1 PTSPAS
7 LGSVDEDVD
16 FVGSDEDLLAGWTD
30 IDFERDEDDVLPAL
44 VVSDISVNNGTVT
57 RDDVG
62 GFTITPAANYNGT
75 ITVTYKV
82 SDGTT
87 EVTATR
93 SLTVTPVADAPVYDE
108 DEATELTGAV
118 EDEDFAISTADLLD
132 GFSDPDGATSFTI
145 TAISVDEGTIEAA
158 SGPSSSVANG
168 YTYTPDAD
176 FYGEV
181 TLTYTVS
188 DGVNTTEVTKTFTV
202 EAVNDA
208 PRGDAATITG
218 VTEDTP
224 SAFTKAQL
232 LADIS
237 DIDGGA
243 VNNSIMGVP
252 PSDLTVTAISATHG
266 TFVYNADDDTYDF
279 TPDENYNG
287 EASITYSVS
296 DGIDSAE
303 FTSTFTIAAV
313 NDAPEGEGATIT
325 GATEDEDL
333 VLTTAQLLADISD
346 VEDDDLTITD
356 IEATHGTITYD
367 EGTDSYTFTPD
378 ENYSG
383 EATIT
388 YTVSDGEDTTEF
400 TSNFTIAGAN
410 DDPTAPAA
418 IDLGS
423 VEEDTEIE
431 VSVEDLLAGWTDIDG
446 DTEFTVSNLS
456 AGDGFTITLSDDE
469 TYYTVT
475 APDDYVGEIA
485 FEYEVSDGNG
495 GTGFGSA
502 TLDVTNVYDAPELDA
517 PVELEAIDEDTT
529 ATVST
534 EDLLQGWSSA
544 DGLTLTLGEVTA
556 TNAEVTEEDGVYT
569 ITPDANFHGTVVI
582 SYTILDGEGDP
593 VEATL
598 DLTVNSVIDLVE
610 SDETTTLGATD
621 EDLIL
626 TGEDD
631 IDGTGNSLGNVL
643 TGNDGANKL
652 DGKTG
657 NDTMYGGDGD
667 DIYVVDSSSDVASEQ
682 IVDGVDDG
690 GFDMVRSSA
699 TFTLG
704 AYIEVLRLNGSA
716 NINGTGNSMSNYL

>member
-1 PTSPAS
+1 PTSPGS

-44 VVSDISVNNGTVT
+44 VVSDISVDNGTVT

-93 SLTVTPVADAPVYDE
+93 SLTVTPVADAPVRDE
-108 DEATELTGAV
+108 LPSLPDATEDT
-118 EDEDFAISTADLLD
+118 DYAILSSALLA
-132 GFSDPDGATSFTI
+132 GITDPDGEADFTI
-145 TAISVDEGTIEAA
+145 TEILGVS
-158 SGPSSSVANG
+158 SGAVVADGSN
-168 YTYTPDAD
+168 YIYTPDAE
-176 FYGEV
+176 YSGIV
-181 TLTYTVS
+181 TINYRVS
-188 DGVNTTEVTKTFTV
+188 DGESTTDFAANFVVN
-202 EAVNDA
+202 AVNDA

-218 VTEDTP
+218 VTEDTT

-243 VNNSIMGVP
+243 VNNSIMGVQP
-252 PSDLTVTAISATHG
+252 NNALTVTAISATHG

-367 EGTDSYTFTPD
+367 DDTDSYTFTPD

-388 YTVSDGEDTTEF
+388 YSVSDGEDTTEF
-400 TSNFTIAGAN
+400 TSTFTIAGAN

-556 TNAEVTEEDGVYT
+556 TNAGVTEEDGVYT

-631 IDGTGNSLGNVL
+631 IDGTGNSLNNVL

-667 DIYVVDSSSDVASEQ
+667 DIYVVDSTSDVASEQ